1 MLRRALMTR
10 AAQLGTLR
18 HLAPLAVERVEREA
32 WGATAYLADGR
43 RLRGAL
49 VAACDGRGSPL
60 RPAGR
65 IKTLERRY
73 PQTSIGCTLRH
84 ETPHRDLAVE
94 HVLTA
99 GPVGL

>member
-60 RPAGR
+60 RRAAG
-65 IKTLERRY
+65 IKTLEWSY
-73 PQTSIGCTLRH
+73 PQTRIGSTLRP
-84 ETPHRDLAVE
+84 ERPPRGGAVGAF
-94 HVLTA
+94 LPA
-99 GPVGL
+99 RP